1 MNDTGLERLNSSEPS
16 EIQEIDFFREIA
28 LIAVFTALVFLS
40 TSLFQVSLISSSGYF
55 NLGEAFVYLGA
66 LIGGPI
72 VGAVAGG
79 FGSAL
84 ADIFSG
90 FGLYAPGTFI
100 IKGLEGFFVGYLFH
114 KTAFGQRNTRRILL
128 GGVTLFIISFSFFV
142 ITPQLTGDPNSR
154 IISGSFFLLD
164 RVINYQ
170 IPGIILLIIAILLSC
185 MIWFIEIKM
194 GDRGRMA
201 LACLLAGPIIILG
214 YYLYEIVII
223 NLPSSVALFEMPFN
237 IAQVVFGTFIAVPVV
252 AYLEELGILDHIQ
265 EPTKVK
271 KLIK

>member
-1 MNDTGLERLNSSEPS
+1 MVRLSSNNQK
-16 EIQEIDFFREIA
+16 EIHEIDIFREIA

-55 NLGEAFVYLGA
+55 NLGEAFVYLAA
-66 LIGGPI
+66 LIGGPL
-72 VGAVAGG
+72 VGAVSGG

-84 ADIFSG
+84 ADTFTG

-100 IKGLEGFFVGYLFH
+100 IKGLEGFLAGYLFH
-114 KTAFGQRNTRRILL
+114 KTAFGQRNARRILL
-128 GGVTLFIISFSFFV
+128 GGVTLFIIFFSFYV

-164 RVINYQ
+164 QVIDYQ
-170 IPGIILLIIAILLSC
+170 LPGFILLIIAILLSC

-194 GDRGRMA
+194 GERGRMA

-214 YYLYEIVII
+214 YYLYEIII
-223 NLPSSVALFEMPFN
+223 IKLPSSVALFEMPFN
-237 IAQVVFGTFIAVPVV
+237 IAQVIFGTFIAVPVV
-252 AYLEELGILDHIQ
+252 AYLEELGILESIK
-265 EPTKVK
+265 ESRKVK
-271 KLIK
+271 RLIK